1 MLLEPVPFIHE
12 AIWEAHVQQLKACPN
27 CGRTFFPDRI
37 KVSMSLFRI
46 IFPKLVYHLEIFV
59 VIFGNQKSN

>member
-37 KVSMSLFRI
+37 KVSMSLA
-46 IFPKLVYHLEIFV
+46 LELQCV
-59 VIFGNQKSN
+59 PGESGLS